1 MSGFSRI
8 VLEHSIRLVLE
19 AIPPERDARIA
30 ECVRDIRR
38 YLRWT
43 ADEGSVMDYR
53 DHLRDAVSELSGIAL
68 MHHELSI
75 ASSLQ
80 DIVEQLTV
88 QRLLAINESRT
99 EKEKREKAILKL
111 LLG

>member
-8 VLEHSIRLVLE
+8 VLEHSVRLALG
-19 AIPPERDARIA
+19 AIPPERDARVA
-30 ECVRDIRR
+30 ECARDIRR
-38 YLRWT
+38 YLRWM
-43 ADEGSVMDYR
+43 ADEGSAVDYQ
-53 DHLRDAVSELSGIAL
+53 DHLRDAVSELSGIVL

-75 ASSLQ
+75 AARLQ

-88 QRLLAINESRT
+88 QRLLAINESRR
-99 EKEKREKAILKL
+99 EKEKRKRAILRV